1 MLTQDIR
8 DIAAANI
15 KIFYGRGKLIS
26 NNFWQILYFDEF
38 YGLINCSFIFIS
50 SNQKTF
56 RFKNHQ
62 LFWHFD
68 LFSFFHDF
76 LLRVWAC
83 DSGVWPSL
91 LMLINAI
98 SFNRPNP
105 PPTPGVGCSGHVT
118 RGVKSENQIYRT
130 NGFLSGNNSD
140 APQKFDV

>member
-1 MLTQDIR
+1 MNSMDLLTVLSFSFHQ
-8 DIAAANI
+8 I
-15 KIFYGRGKLIS
+15 KKHFVSKIINCFGILTYFHFFMIFYC
-26 NNFWQILYFDEF
+26 EF
-38 YGLINCSFIFIS
+38 E
-50 SNQKTF
+50 
-56 RFKNHQ
+56 
-62 LFWHFD
+62 
-68 LFSFFHDF
+68 
-76 LLRVWAC
+76 RVT
-83 DSGVWPSL
+83 